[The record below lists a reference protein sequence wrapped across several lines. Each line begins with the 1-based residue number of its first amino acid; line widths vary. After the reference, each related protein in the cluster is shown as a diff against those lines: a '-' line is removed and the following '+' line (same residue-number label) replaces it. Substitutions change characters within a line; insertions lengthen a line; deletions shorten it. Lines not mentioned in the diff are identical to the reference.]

1 MSWIGLGHKGVEPL
15 YPDEWNRVVD
25 ALDILYGYVG
35 DLDSRKLD
43 RIELLYLK
51 SDIIPYYGGRW
62 KLGDDGRE
70 WLAIYGVYGYFKSE
84 VYVQGKRVIKDGD
97 PIRIV
102 AFIES
107 AKADVEK
114 LYSVMLD
121 IRDYMRSTLSSTG
134 TDSWRVEI
142 ALDKAGLAKEST
154 QAAIKQDTANLDVPL
169 SELRAK
175 IEEVYGVVRE
185 LNDKIQRKILQFL
198 DGALGVDTRFA
209 QRIELGYAFSAS
221 HRFENVSS
229 GDIVES
235 WFENPPGSGREVNI
249 IAIEVSG
256 LGAGWVD
263 IYRNNTKIA
272 SGTRIPALNLNM
284 GSKITPVA
292 IPEYGGQYTPGTLAH
307 QTVLPGGIKINAIGS
322 MAEVGERL
330 KIPPGYNI
338 LVRITN
344 KAATTTDYS
353 IRYLWWED
361 LLS

>member
-1 MSWIGLGHKGVEPL
+1 
-15 YPDEWNRVVD
+15 
-25 ALDILYGYVG
+25 
-35 DLDSRKLD
+35 LD
-43 RIELLYLK
+43 RAELAHLEY
-51 SDIIPYYGGRW
+51 DIIPDQDNVRD
-62 KLGDDGRE
+62 LGSDTRSWADVY
-70 WLAIYGVYGYFKSE
+70 AHYGYFKDN
-84 VYVQGKRVIKDGD
+84 VYVQGKAVIKDGD
-97 PIRIV
+97 PIKI
-102 AFIES
+102 AEFIDA

-114 LYSVMLD
+114 FYSVILD
-121 IRDYMRSTLSSTG
+121 IRDYMKSTLGSTG
-134 TDSWRVEI
+134 TDTWRVEI
-142 ALDKAGLAKEST
+142 IIDKAGLAKEST
-154 QAAIKQDTANLDVPL
+154 QSAIKQDTANLDVPL
-169 SELRAK
+169 SELRSK
-175 IEEVYGVVRE
+175 IEELYGATRE
-185 LNDKIQRKILQFL
+185 LNAKIQRKILQFL
-198 DGALGVDTRFA
+198 DGALGIDTRFG

-221 HRFENVSS
+221 HRFEGVAT
-229 GDIVES
+229 DAVVES

-284 GSKITPVA
+284 GSEITPVA